1 MQAPKFEQIPK
12 PSAQP
17 LQTLFDGGS
26 DSEKN
31 IELNACQKENTHLK
45 IENENLTVRCD
56 ELTTENKQLTKEKT
70 EALAEN
76 KKLRGIIGELHKS
89 E

>member
-1 MQAPKFEQIPK
+1 MPKLPNHDF
-12 PSAQP
+12 
-17 LQTLFDGGS
+17 
-26 DSEKN
+26 DSEK
-31 IELNACQKENTHLK
+31 IELNVIQKENTHLK
-45 IENENLTVRCD
+45 IENKKLTVRCE

-76 KKLRGIIGELHKS
+76 KQLRGIIGELHKS